1 MRFWFSVLLLMGL
14 TACAAQPT
22 AAPVPPPTATP
33 ARPAPPVLGSFD
45 SGSVANINLDDYPI
59 IPTIGPA
66 AIAVYKA
73 GIAEGNNPH
82 VFSKLGDCM
91 TENPYFLGP
100 FSAGQYDLGEYQS
113 LQTVIDQFAGIS
125 SRGQSWDKDS
135 FATVGLASASGF
147 NVAGPLNAMWA
158 DPKWCQGGETPLACE
173 YRVTHASL
181 ALLMFGTNDVT
192 YTEPDKFDFYLRT
205 LVEES
210 LARNVLPLL
219 STFPT
224 RPEEPEQSRLFNQI
238 VAKIA
243 DDYDLPLI
251 NLNRA
256 LKDLPHEGVDPNDTS
271 HLSVPPDKRVDVFSA
286 ENLQY
291 GFTVRNLV
299 TLQAMEAVL
308 TAVAS
313 SQ

>member
-1 MRFWFSVLLLMGL
+1 MRFWFSILLLIGL

-22 AAPVPPPTATP
+22 ATPIPPPTATP
-33 ARPAPPVLGSFD
+33 ARPAPPVLGNFD
-45 SGSVANINLDDYPI
+45 SASVANINLDNYPI
-59 IPTIGPA
+59 IPAIGPA
-66 AIAVYKA
+66 AIAIYKA
-73 GIAEGNNPH
+73 GIAGGNQAR

-100 FSAGQYDLGEYQS
+100 FSAGQYDLGDYQS
-113 LQTVIDQFAGIS
+113 LQTVIDQFAGVS
-125 SRGQSWDKDS
+125 SRGEGWDNDS

-158 DPKWCQGGETPLACE
+158 DPKWCKGGETPLACE
-173 YRVTHASL
+173 YRVTRSSL

-205 LVEES
+205 LVDES
-210 LARNVLPLL
+210 LARDVLPLL

-224 RPEEPEQSRLFNQI
+224 RPEEPEQSRVFNQI
-238 VAKIA
+238 VATIA
-243 DDYDLPLI
+243 DDYGLPLI

-256 LKDLPHEGVDPNDTS
+256 LKDLPHEGVDPNDTI
-271 HLSVPPDKRVDVFSA
+271 HLSVPPDKRVDVFSP
-286 ENLQY
+286 ETLQY

-299 TLQAMEAVL
+299 TLQALEAVL
-308 TAVAS
+308 TAVS
-313 SQ
+313 GK